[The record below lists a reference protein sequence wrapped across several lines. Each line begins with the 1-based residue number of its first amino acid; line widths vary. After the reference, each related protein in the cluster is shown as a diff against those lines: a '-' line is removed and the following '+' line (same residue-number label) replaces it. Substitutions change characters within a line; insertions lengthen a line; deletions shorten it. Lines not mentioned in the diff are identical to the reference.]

1 MGSDLLNRV
10 RTELRTKHYN
20 LRTEKTYVV
29 KNNPLVNGLKKVLL
43 ITIEKEHFIKNK
55 LNENCKYLL
64 QQRNKNKIL
73 LRTQL
78 NKQ

>member
-1 MGSDLLNRV
+1 
-10 RTELRTKHYN
+10 
-20 LRTEKTYVV
+20 
-29 KNNPLVNGLKKVLL
+29 LVNGLKKVLL
-43 ITIEKEHFIKNK
+43 ITIEEEHFIMNK
-55 LNENCKYLL
+55 SNENCKYLL